1 MPLEAS
7 SAPDGLKVDRETANA
22 RVGTWLREVV
32 NARMH
37 ATKLT
42 TTMPDIYWF
51 TTQRNLEL
59 HGRTELTKFALE
71 CSK

>member
-7 SAPDGLKVDRETANA
+7 SAPEGLKVDRETANA

-51 TTQRNLEL
+51 TTQRKPRAPRMD
-59 HGRTELTKFALE
+59 GT
-71 CSK
+71 